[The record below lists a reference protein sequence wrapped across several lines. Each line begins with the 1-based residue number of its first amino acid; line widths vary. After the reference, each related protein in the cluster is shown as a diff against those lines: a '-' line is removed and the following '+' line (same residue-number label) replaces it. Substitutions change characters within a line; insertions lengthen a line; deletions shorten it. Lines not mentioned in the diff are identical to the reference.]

1 MTTDNSNIRHIV
13 IPDDYP
19 PVFLDSNAINR
30 LRRVPNVS
38 LKIFNDRL
46 TDTEEIKT
54 YINIRYSN

>member
-1 MTTDNSNIRHIV
+1 MTTDNSTIRHIV

-46 TDTEEIKT
+46 QSIHNGK
-54 YINIRYSN
+54 NIDSWH

>member
-1 MTTDNSNIRHIV
+1 MTTDNSTIRHIV

-46 TDTEEIKT
+46 TDTE
-54 YINIRYSN
+54 